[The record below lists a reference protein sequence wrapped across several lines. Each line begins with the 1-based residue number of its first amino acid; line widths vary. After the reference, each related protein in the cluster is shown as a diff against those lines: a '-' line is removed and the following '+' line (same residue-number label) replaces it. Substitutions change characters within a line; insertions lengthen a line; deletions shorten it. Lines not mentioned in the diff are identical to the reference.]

1 MSEST
6 IAAISTGLTSSGIG
20 IIRICGDDSFS
31 IINKIFKTKSNK
43 DMNDSE
49 SFKAH
54 YGHIV
59 DNGEIIDEVIVLI
72 MKAPHTYTREDT
84 VEINCHGGIAVMKRV
99 LEVVFKNGAIP
110 AEPGEFTKRAFLN
123 GRIDLSQAEAV
134 MDLINSKNEYA
145 IKNSISHLNGNLYK
159 EIEELRKMIIYH
171 TALIESALDDPEHYS
186 LENYGENLLID
197 VDNIVNRVDKMLKTF
212 DNGRIISEGI
222 RTVIVGK
229 PNVGKSTLL
238 NNILGIEKAIVTNI
252 PGTTR
257 DILEENVNIDGI
269 SLNFV
274 DTAGIRNTDDIVEK
288 IGVERS
294 IDNIDNADLVLFV
307 IDSSVPLDENDKK
320 IISLLENRNV
330 IVLLNKTDLET
341 VANIDLLKESF
352 SNVLSISAKENIG
365 MDEFRDTIKN
375 MFFSG
380 LVSYN
385 DEIMITNERHK
396 YLLDSALESL
406 YLVRD
411 SIIQGMPEDFFSID
425 LINAYTSLG
434 KIIGEAL
441 EEDLVN
447 EIFDKFCMGK

>member
-20 IIRICGDDSFS
+20 IIRICGDEAFS
-31 IINKIFKTKSNK
+31 IINKIFRAKNCK

-59 DNGEIIDEVIVLI
+59 NNEEVIDEVIVLI
-72 MKAPHTYTREDT
+72 MKAPHTYTKEDT
-84 VEINCHGGIAVMKRV
+84 VEINCHGGIALMKKILDLV
-99 LEVVFKNGAIP
+99 LANGASP

-134 MDLINSKNEYA
+134 MDLINSKNDFA
-145 IKNSISHLNGNLYK
+145 MKNSISHLNGRLFK
-159 EIEELRKMIIYH
+159 EISELRKMIIYH
-171 TALIESALDDPEHYS
+171 TAFIESALDDPEHYS
-186 LENYGENLLID
+186 LNNYGERLLID
-197 VDNIVNRVDKMLKTF
+197 VDNIVNRVDNMLKTF

-238 NNILGIEKAIVTNI
+238 NNILGVDKAIVTNI

-294 IDNIDNADLVLFV
+294 LDSIDNADLILFV
-307 IDSSVPLDENDKK
+307 VDSSVPLDENDKQ
-320 IISLLENRNV
+320 IMSLIQNKKV
-330 IVLLNKTDLET
+330 IVLLNKTDLDSVINRE
-341 VANIDLLKESF
+341 EF
-352 SNVLSISAKENIG
+352 SNFENIISISAKNDVG
-365 MDEFRDTIKN
+365 MDDFRSAIKS

-385 DEIMITNERHK
+385 DEIIITNARHK
-396 YLLDSALESL
+396 YLLDSTIESL
-406 YLVRD
+406 KLVKE
-411 SIIQGMPEDFFSID
+411 SIGLGLPEDFFSID
-425 LINAYTSLG
+425 LMNAYTNLG
-434 KIIGEAL
+434 KIIGEAV

-447 EIFDKFCMGK
+447 EIFEKFCMGK

>member
-72 MKAPHTYTREDT
+72 MKAPHTYTKEDT